1 MPELPVPDV
10 EERDGISFSGRLRP
24 VLAFGGVF
32 SGVALLLNILAGVS
46 LGFALAVMTAL
57 LLAVL
62 GGVLAVSSADSRRWM
77 LWTVAVGIALASP
90 PPSSMTTDRPPGGEE
105 AALR

>member
-57 LLAVL
+57 LLAV
-62 GGVLAVSSADSRRWM
+62 SSADSRRWM